1 VKNHHYLL
9 IALVVGFAGFVAYRH
24 FVTKTPLFPKYG
36 I

>member
-1 VKNHHYLL
+1 VNKNLLYL
-9 IALVVGFAGFVAYRH
+9 ALAGLVGYVAYRH

>member
-1 VKNHHYLL
+1 MIYVV
-9 IALVVGFAGFVAYRH
+9 IAAAAAYVAYRH